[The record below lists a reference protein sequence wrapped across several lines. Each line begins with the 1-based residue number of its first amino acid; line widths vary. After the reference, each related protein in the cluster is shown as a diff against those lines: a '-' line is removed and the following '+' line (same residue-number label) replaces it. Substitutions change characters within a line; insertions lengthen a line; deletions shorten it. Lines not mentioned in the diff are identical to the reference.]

1 MFRYLEALFFV
12 LCVFSSDKFYPEVNI
27 LEILIIYIQEYSVL
41 YILNIVQILIISDWY
56 LKNIHLRIQNNL
68 VDFYLFV
75 TGSPSALVENTTNF
89 YSPMKTQS
97 KRSITLMLAIIG
109 LTVVISIIIMMYMFT
124 KLFEKCLVKNNTI

>member
-56 LKNIHLRIQNNL
+56 LKNIHLRIQNNH

-124 KLFEKCLVKNNTI
+124 RLFEKCLVKNNTI

>member
-56 LKNIHLRIQNNL
+56 LKRIHLRIQNNL

-75 TGSPSALVENTTNF
+75 TGFPSAPVENTTNF

-124 KLFEKCLVKNNTI
+124 RLFEKCLVKNNTI

>member
-56 LKNIHLRIQNNL
+56 LKNINLRIQNNH

-75 TGSPSALVENTTNF
+75 TGSPSAPVENTTNF

-124 KLFEKCLVKNNTI
+124 RLFEKCLVKNNTI

>member
-56 LKNIHLRIQNNL
+56 LKNIHLRIQNNH

-75 TGSPSALVENTTNF
+75 TGSPSAPEENTTNF

-124 KLFEKCLVKNNTI
+124 RLFEKCLVKNNTI